1 MKKNTFKVRGQRRA
15 FTLLEVLMVVV
26 IIGLLAAF
34 VAPQFFS
41 AGDRARIDLAKA
53 AVTSGLSGALDLYK
67 AHMGEYPP
75 SDAGGLKLLMEGP
88 DDEEARKKW
97 AGPYLK
103 KASDLKDPWEHE
115 WIYRAPGEYNKTSYD
130 LSSAGQDKQEGTD
143 DDITNWE
150 RT

>member
-1 MKKNTFKVRGQRRA
+1 MKMNTYKVRRQKRA

-34 VAPQFFS
+34 VAPQFFG
-41 AGDRARIDLAKA
+41 AGDRAKKDLAKA
-53 AVTSGLSGALDLYK
+53 AVTSGLNGALDLFK
-67 AHMGEYPP
+67 AHMGEYPA
-75 SDAGGLKLLMEGP
+75 SDAGGLKALMEAP

-97 AGPYLK
+97 EGPYLK
-103 KASDLKDPWEHE
+103 RTSDLKDPWEHE
-115 WIYRAPGEYNKTSYD
+115 WIYRAPGEYNKNGYD
-130 LSSAGQDKQEGTD
+130 LSSAGKDGQEGTD